1 MVAMKKFL
9 VALPFLINKRK
20 EKHPH
25 NNGMKFHVQVR
36 DIGSDQDNGI
46 AMLSFANLLG
56 LLPCQVKDWND
67 GQERE
72 REWRIYDIWKQRQ
85 FAIKL
90 LRLRCKSSLIRFW
103 SIAQPINISHLKW
116 AEILVLKRPIMEIT
130 SWIIWYFVTILPN
143 AKLKVWVECC
153 THYKLKFISMKSVQ
167 LDPCSCIFGS
177 YQMVCLHLFVW

>member
-1 MVAMKKFL
+1 MSLTTTEQSFFTTTFMAPSPIFIKSGLLGPPSIGKLLPWKNFML
-9 VALPFLINKRK
+9 ALPFLINKRK

-46 AMLSFANLLG
+46 AMLSFANLLD
-56 LLPCQVKDWND
+56 LLPYQLKDWND
-67 GQERE
+67 SQERE

-103 SIAQPINISHLKW
+103 SIA
-116 AEILVLKRPIMEIT
+116 
-130 SWIIWYFVTILPN
+130 
-143 AKLKVWVECC
+143 
-153 THYKLKFISMKSVQ
+153 
-167 LDPCSCIFGS
+167 
-177 YQMVCLHLFVW
+177 